1 MAVRA
6 AWRWLQDPCVVA
18 RFQKLCGLEQQE
30 DAAVAAAAAAVAPC
44 EEGETRSNNG
54 GDHLDHR
61 DGHEQQQRSTER
73 CCNGLGTGADDD
85 DDDDNDEVT
94 VTTTTTT
101 MTNGTS
107 NRDLASSRKARHRRP
122 GATPDH
128 GDLQPPRH
136 GPNSATTSTTTS
148 TTITDQLHQE
158 PSRSSIME
166 LPRRRNSLSQEV
178 HTPQAFVVRRRALHY
193 LFVLGTELGNETFY
207 ITFFPFLFWN
217 VDALVAR
224 RIIMVW
230 VWVMF
235 LGQSAKDLLRWPR
248 PASPPVIKVEVFYDS
263 EYGMPS
269 THAMSGTALP
279 FAIFALTLGR
289 FEYPAVLGLA
299 LACCWCLL
307 VCLSRLYMGMHSILD
322 VVVGVLCSVAI
333 LSVLLPSLETLD
345 SLVLHW
351 GGPAEA
357 SSSSQNQATVGGLA
371 WWLRGVTGGAAVALA
386 HVAAALA
393 AFTLDGWST
402 SRGDTAQ
409 ILAVGAGVASGSRV
423 NRLLGLLAT
432 TQAPSKR
439 LPLPVLPGLPQL
451 PGALVRTIA
460 RVLLGSAILLA
471 TKAAL
476 KSTSIPL
483 ACWLFSIPGDDVSVA
498 RRHAQVELPYRFIT
512 YGAVGFSAACL
523 VPCAFS
529 LVGLS

>member
-85 DDDDNDEVT
+85 DDDDNDE
-94 VTTTTTT
+94 
-101 MTNGTS
+101 
-107 NRDLASSRKARHRRP
+107 
-122 GATPDH
+122 
-128 GDLQPPRH
+128 
-136 GPNSATTSTTTS
+136 
-148 TTITDQLHQE
+148 LHQE

-351 GGPAEA
+351 G
-357 SSSSQNQATVGGLA
+357 VGGLA

>member
-1 MAVRA
+1 ASAGMAVRA

-18 RFQKLCGLEQQE
+18 RFQKLCGLEE
-30 DAAVAAAAAAVAPC
+30 DAAAAATAAAAAPC
-44 EEGETRSNNG
+44 EEGETRSN
-54 GDHLDHR
+54 DI
-61 DGHEQQQRSTER
+61 
-73 CCNGLGTGADDD
+73 
-85 DDDDNDEVT
+85 
-94 VTTTTTT
+94 
-101 MTNGTS
+101 
-107 NRDLASSRKARHRRP
+107 ASSRKARHRRP
-122 GATPDH
+122 GAAPDH
-128 GDLQPPRH
+128 GDPQPPRH
-136 GPNSATTSTTTS
+136 GPHSGTV
-148 TTITDQLHQE
+148 TDELHQE
-158 PSRSSIME
+158 PSRSSIMQ

-178 HTPQAFVVRRRALHY
+178 HTQAFVVRRRALHY

-289 FEYPAVLGLA
+289 FEYPVVLGLA

-345 SLVLHW
+345 SLVTTHMYTPDRIIL
-351 GGPAEA
+351 
-357 SSSSQNQATVGGLA
+357 V
-371 WWLRGVTGGAAVALA
+371 

-409 ILAVGAGVASGSRV
+409 ILAVGAGVASGSRA

-432 TQAPSKR
+432 TQAPPER

>member
-61 DGHEQQQRSTER
+61 DGHEQQQRSTE
-73 CCNGLGTGADDD
+73 
-85 DDDDNDEVT
+85 
-94 VTTTTTT
+94 
-101 MTNGTS
+101 
-107 NRDLASSRKARHRRP
+107 RDLASSRKARHRRP

-351 GGPAEA
+351 G
-357 SSSSQNQATVGGLA
+357 VGGLA

>member
-18 RFQKLCGLEQQE
+18 RFQKLCGLEE
-30 DAAVAAAAAAVAPC
+30 DAAAAATAAAAAPC

-61 DGHEQQQRSTER
+61 RDCSDHHDHRDGRDHDQQQRRRRRSTER
-73 CCNGLGTGADDD
+73 CCNGLGAGGDDD
-85 DDDDNDEVT
+85 DVYDNEVT
-94 VTTTTTT
+94 VTKT

-107 NRDLASSRKARHRRP
+107 NSDIASSRKARHRRP
-122 GATPDH
+122 GAAPDH
-128 GDLQPPRH
+128 GDPQPPRH
-136 GPNSATTSTTTS
+136 GPHSGTV
-148 TTITDQLHQE
+148 TDELHQE
-158 PSRSSIME
+158 PSRSSIMQ

-178 HTPQAFVVRRRALHY
+178 HTQAFVVRRRALHY

-289 FEYPAVLGLA
+289 FEYPVVLGLA

-345 SLVLHW
+345 SLVLSC
-351 GGPAEA
+351 PQY
-357 SSSSQNQATVGGLA
+357 SYPPL
-371 WWLRGVTGGAAVALA
+371 LVALA

-409 ILAVGAGVASGSRV
+409 ILAVGAGVASGSRA

-432 TQAPSKR
+432 TQAPPER